1 MTVVGMPQAGSEPSA
16 PAAPSGRRIV
26 QPERV
31 SVRTVWPS
39 EATDFTPWLGDNLG
53 FLDELGLGQLLLVQ
67 VEAQLPG
74 LGRSLDILAETADG
88 RRVAIENQY
97 SVMDHDHL
105 TRGLAYAVGHDARAL
120 VVIAEEHRAEFV
132 AVADYLNRCQEAVG
146 DEHGIAVFLVS
157 LSVEQIGEVYVPR
170 FTVRSQP
177 NAWRAAVAA
186 SESGRLA
193 GAEDFIAASEE
204 SIRLAAGQILHDW
217 QQLNGS
223 SMRFGK
229 ASVSLN
235 LRNPFKAGGGSTSV
249 FLLYTNGQLVLNR
262 GYLIDGGVAP
272 ESVLTVL
279 DGQIRTL
286 YPSARWGEK
295 GYYITIPPPPD
306 PDSVRNIANLLQQ
319 QLSSYAGASSSRRFT
334 DSSTDVAGI
343 PPAEP
348 A

>member
-1 MTVVGMPQAGSEPSA
+1 VSA
-16 PAAPSGRRIV
+16 
-26 QPERV
+26 
-31 SVRTVWPS
+31 RTVWPS

-53 FLDELGLGQLLLVQ
+53 FLDELGLGQLVLVQ

-97 SVMDHDHL
+97 SAVDHDHL

-120 VVIAEEHRAEFV
+120 VVIAEAHRPEFV
-132 AVADYLNRCQEAVG
+132 AVADYLNRCQEEVG

-170 FTVRSQP
+170 FTVLSQP

-193 GAEDFIAASEE
+193 GAEDFIAACEE
-204 SIRLAAGQILHDW
+204 SVRGAARQILQDW
-217 QQLNGS
+217 QALDGS

-229 ASVSLN
+229 TSVSLN
-235 LRNPFKAGGGSTSV
+235 LRNPFKPGGGSTSV

-262 GYLIDGGVAP
+262 GYLIDGGMAP
-272 ESVLTVL
+272 EPVLAIL
-279 DGQIRTL
+279 DEQIRTL
-286 YPSARWGEK
+286 SPLARWGEK
-295 GYYITIPPPPD
+295 GYYITIQPPPD
-306 PDSVRNIANLLQQ
+306 PGFVRDIVHPLQQ
-319 QLSSYAGASSSRRFT
+319 QVSSYASSSSRH
-334 DSSTDVAGI
+334 SSINTTSSGNAAEI
-343 PPAEP
+343 SSAEP
-348 A
+348 S